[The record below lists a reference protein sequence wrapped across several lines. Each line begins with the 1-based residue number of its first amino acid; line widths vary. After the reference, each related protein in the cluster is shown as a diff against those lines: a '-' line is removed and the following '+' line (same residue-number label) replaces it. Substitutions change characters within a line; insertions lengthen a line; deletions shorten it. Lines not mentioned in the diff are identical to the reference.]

1 MLSWNVAS
9 SSVTFYP
16 YINGYFCVYIAF
28 SCSFLG
34 CNLPSVISCFLDQGF
49 PSGPAVKN
57 APANAGDARDVASVP
72 GSGRCP
78 GGGHGNPLQ
87 YSCLENPMGRGA
99 LWAPAHREA
108 KSWTRLKWPSTH
120 MHEYTTFCLSIHSSS
135 VWVVSTYCKGCCF
148 EHCGTHICL
157 SPCFL
162 F

>member
-9 SSVTFYP
+9 SSVIFYP

-99 LWAPAHREA
+99 WRAYGPWGRKESDTTEWRHTARSDQGLCIWALHTIKYKDRLCHSFCSRNILE
-108 KSWTRLKWPSTH
+108 SWGKNYS
-120 MHEYTTFCLSIHSSS
+120 F
-135 VWVVSTYCKGCCF
+135 
-148 EHCGTHICL
+148 
-157 SPCFL
+157 
-162 F
+162 